1 MITVRY
7 LEEMPACFLF
17 VLHTCNGTL
26 NKFNT
31 TTSVS
36 PSATISPQ
44 RNLKA
49 QRIINAAGSIA
60 PCSISLT

>member
-17 VLHTCNGTL
+17 ALHTCNASL
-26 NKFNT
+26 NKSKT

-36 PSATISPQ
+36 PCATISPQ
-44 RNLKA
+44 CNLSG
-49 QRIINAAGSIA
+49 IINTARRDRWCPALFHF
-60 PCSISLT
+60 P